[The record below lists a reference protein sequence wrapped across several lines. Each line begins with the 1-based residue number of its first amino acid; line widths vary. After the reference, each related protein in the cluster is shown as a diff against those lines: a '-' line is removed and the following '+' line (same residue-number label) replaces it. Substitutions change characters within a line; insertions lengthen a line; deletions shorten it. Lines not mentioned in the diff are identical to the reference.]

1 MVSSNKRIVRSTA
14 TATALLVHL
23 TAQTAVAQERSTPR
37 ERSCSKLNGSV
48 ASMVGSV
55 SRSVVQVVVTSY
67 GPVNQSSRTDTDLVI
82 GRQRSM
88 GSGVVIDAGGYIM
101 TNAHVVSNAR
111 RVQVVLPGRPAPKRA
126 CGRSSK
132 AGDAPLTRRSSAWRA
147 RSISRF

>member
-1 MVSSNKRIVRSTA
+1 MGSNKRIVWA
-14 TATALLVHL
+14 TVLLVHL
-23 TAQTAVAQERSTPR
+23 VSRAALAQEPSSRPSALQQ
-37 ERSCSKLNGSV
+37 LNGSV

-88 GSGVVIDAGGYIM
+88 GSGVVIDGGGYIM

-111 RVQVVLPGRPAPKRA
+111 RVQVVLPGCQAPKRA
-126 CGRSSK
+126 CGRSSRS
-132 AGDAPLTRRSSAWRA
+132 GDAPLTQRSSAWRA
-147 RSISRF
+147 RSIWRF